1 MKSLPIILAAIIA
14 VAAATVSAAHP
25 KAVSCDQ
32 VVRTLIPCLPYLTAA
47 GGVGTT
53 NPPSTGCCDGVRSLK
68 KMAEQSPEDKRATC
82 ECLKEAATRSQKRIK
97 AEVAAQLPKL
107 CAVDV
112 SVPISKDVDC
122 TKLSAAPGN

>member
-14 VAAATVSAAHP
+14 VAAATISAAP
-25 KAVSCDQ
+25 PRAVSCDQ

-47 GGVGTT
+47 GG
-53 NPPSTGCCDGVRSLK
+53 STGCCDGVRSLK